1 MAELVK
7 WGVDGGE
14 AYRWYVEDGKYHRV
28 HTSLY
33 EQALMD
39 QNKAIQA
46 NGGARTFS
54 MGRAVFRMSKAQRY
68 WLEKRH
74 PALKS
79 ADPQEMMKAWE
90 WVARN
95 PDYRGIVIGKP

>member
-7 WGVDGGE
+7 WGRDGDE
-14 AYRWYVEDGKYHRV
+14 LYRWYIEDEVYHRV
-28 HTSLY
+28 HTSIR
-33 EQALMD
+33 EQEIMD
-39 QNKAIQA
+39 QNKRIQA
-46 NGGARTFS
+46 DGGARTVS
-54 MGRAVFRMSKAQRY
+54 IGRAVFRMSKAQRY
-68 WLEKRH
+68 WLEKQH

-95 PDYRGIVIGKP
+95 PDYRGIVVGRP